1 MRIIAGELRG
11 RSIAAPQGLG
21 TRPTTDRVRE
31 SIMSMVYSARDGF
44 EGAVVLD
51 AFAGSGAL
59 GLEAISRGA
68 DRAVFCDSDAG
79 ALRVVQANVKACGL
93 GADRARTVSGDA
105 LALAPRLARFGL
117 FDLVFLDPPYA
128 CDPADIMGMVQRL
141 DGGGSL
147 APEALVVYEHGVS
160 SSRSVQAAAEAAGFR
175 ARKSKKFGET
185 AVDLLVRE

>member
-11 RSIAAPQGLG
+11 RSITAPQGMG

-44 EGAVVLD
+44 EGAAVLD

-79 ALRVVQANVKACGL
+79 ALRTVQANVKACGL
-93 GADRARTVSGDA
+93 GAERARTVSGDA
-105 LALAPRLARFGL
+105 LASVPRLARFGP

-141 DGGGSL
+141 DREGCL
-147 APEALVVYEHGVS
+147 CPDALVVYEHGIS
-160 SSRSVQAAAEAAGFR
+160 DGRSALAAAEAAGFR
-175 ARKSKKFGET
+175 ARKNKKFGET